1 MAHLPCKSLFRKNNE
16 VYAVLISVKEDANIE
31 SEMYDLQA

>member
-1 MAHLPCKSLFRKNNE
+1 